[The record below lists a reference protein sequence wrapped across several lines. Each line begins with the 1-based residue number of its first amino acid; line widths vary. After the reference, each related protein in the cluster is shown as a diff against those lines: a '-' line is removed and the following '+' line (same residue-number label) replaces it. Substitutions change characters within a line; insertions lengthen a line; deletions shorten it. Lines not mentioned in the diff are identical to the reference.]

1 MSFEIDKYR
10 NKISSVCSLYNVNK
24 LYIFGSAITDEYNYK
39 SDLDLLVDFKN
50 ININNYADNYYD
62 FKIELQKI
70 FNRKIDLLELQA
82 IKNPY
87 FKSEIEQTKRLIYG

>member
-1 MSFEIDKYR
+1 MSLDIDKYH

-24 LYIFGSAITDEYNYK
+24 LYIFGSAITDEYNYE
-39 SDLDLLVDFKN
+39 SDVDLLVDFKN
-50 ININNYADNYYD
+50 ISVNNYADNYYD
-62 FKIELQKI
+62 LKIELQKI

-87 FKSEIEQTKRLIYG
+87 LKSEIEQTKRLIYG

>member
-39 SDLDLLVDFKN
+39 SDVDLLVDFKN

>member
-39 SDLDLLVDFKN
+39 SDVDLLVDFKN

-70 FNRKIDLLELQA
+70 FNRKIDLLEIQA